1 MSYNYILTPDRLT
14 VVGHGNYIQVNKN
27 DKNFDKSIELLREKK
42 FDDIIRLN
50 SVKKYIEDYLSDNLK
65 IVNDQL
71 YYKDQILDS
80 EIARKIIEFR
90 DNNLPFDYLINFL
103 ENLMLNPS
111 KRSVEQLYR
120 FLEHL
125 DMPIT
130 EDGCFLGYKY
140 VDDDYKDIFS
150 RTFDNSIGSVCKME
164 RSLVD
169 DNEYNT
175 CSCGLHVC
183 SLSYLKSIN
192 VKYNHIMIVKVNPRD
207 VVSIPVD
214 YNNSKLRCCQY
225 KVIDEYTNFNK
236 DTPYTKNK
244 VVSKE
249 YEAVTKKYLNNSIR
263 KGSKIVYIIN
273 GDSVIVRKS
282 KGKNTYTITK
292 NKLDSIL

>member
-27 DKNFDKSIELLREKK
+27 DKNFDKSLELLREKK

-71 YYKDQILDS
+71 YYKNQILDS

-90 DNNLPFDYLINFL
+90 DNNLPFNYLINFL

-111 KRSVEQLYR
+111 KRSIEQLYR

-140 VDDDYKDIFS
+140 VDDDYKDIYS
-150 RTFDNSIGSVCKME
+150 GTFDNSIGSICRME

-169 DNEYNT
+169 DNEHNT
-175 CSCGLHVC
+175 CSYGLHVC
-183 SLSYLKSIN
+183 SLSYLQSIN
-192 VKYNHIMIVKVNPRD
+192 IKYNHIMIVKVNPKD

-249 YEAVTKKYLNNSIR
+249 YEAITKKYLNNSIR

-273 GDSVIVRKS
+273 GDNVIVRKS